1 MSIRH
6 VNITNERTHYCVHLQ
21 DEGDNL
27 FFLAPVQKDS
37 SPEWVRL
44 QEWLDAG
51 NQIADDM
58 SNQATYYQ
66 DARRN
71 AYPSIADQLDV
82 LYHGGYDAWKAQVQ
96 AVKDQF
102 PKPV

>member
-1 MSIRH
+1 MSIHH

-21 DEGDNL
+21 NEGDDL
-27 FFLAPVQKDS
+27 FFLVPMQTDA
-37 SPEWVRL
+37 SPNWARL

-58 SNQATYYQ
+58 SNQATFYQ
-66 DARRN
+66 DARRGE
-71 AYPSIADQLDV
+71 YPPIVDQLDT

-96 AVKDQF
+96 AIKNRF
-102 PKPV
+102 PKP